1 MNSEWGRHHYSPKL
15 TPKCWGV
22 LSISLF
28 WTSKICSFFCIPL
41 YPDFQYIFLPL
52 NGGALTPRRLPSI
65 PGQCSHWVL
74 GTAPSYLEL
83 WEWSLEKGTLLQY
96 VDDLLISS
104 EAKKDSNKSTIS
116 FLAER
121 GYKFSPTKAQI
132 SQQWIQYLGFV
143 LTSGAWAMTTD
154 GNIAISATISN
165 HKEANPS
172 FSWVGWAL
180 SYLDSKLWPYKQSPC
195 AFMLSCSVAFDSLW
209 PYRL

>member
-1 MNSEWGRHHYSPKL
+1 MRQASLFTQTHTQVLGSSQHFSVLNLKDVFFFLYSP
-15 TPKCWGV
+15 
-22 LSISLF
+22 IS
-28 WTSKICSFFCIPL
+28 
-41 YPDFQYIFLPL
+41 DFQYIFLPL

-83 WEWSLEKGTLLQY
+83 RERSLEKGTLLQY

-104 EAKKDSNKSTIS
+104 EAKQDSNKSTVRVLS

-143 LTSGAWAMTTD
+143 LTSGA
-154 GNIAISATISN
+154 
-165 HKEANPS
+165 
-172 FSWVGWAL
+172 
-180 SYLDSKLWPYKQSPC
+180 
-195 AFMLSCSVAFDSLW
+195 
-209 PYRL
+209 